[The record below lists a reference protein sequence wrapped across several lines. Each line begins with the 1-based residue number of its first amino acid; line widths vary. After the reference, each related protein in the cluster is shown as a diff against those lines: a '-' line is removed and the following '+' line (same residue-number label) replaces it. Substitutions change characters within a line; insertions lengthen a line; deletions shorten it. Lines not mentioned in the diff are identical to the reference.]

1 MSLAKPSKTTK
12 SAITKKNKL
21 SQDKFFKFAVICSV
35 LLILG
40 AFLLGHFFLMSLG
53 LLPIAIYEFIRT
65 EGKKNT
71 KPLSLVV
78 VVLLVFQFIHNS
90 KIYVFE
96 FDLSLLLNILPVSL
110 SEHTDPYIFLSVII
124 LVICSLLL
132 IKYTWGS
139 ITKFLAILLLVG
151 SLIQASL
158 FWTEIKGFFDT
169 EQGQTLM
176 DEQSEK
182 IKNNLFYRLRRE
194 LNY

>member
-1 MSLAKPSKTTK
+1 MTAARSSK
-12 SAITKKNKL
+12 SSIIKKNKL
-21 SQDKFFKFAVICSV
+21 SKDKFFLFSVIWCV

-40 AFLLGHFFLMSLG
+40 AFLLGKFFLMSLA

-71 KPLSLVV
+71 KPLSLIVV
-78 VVLLVFQFIHNS
+78 IILLFQFVHNS
-90 KIYVFE
+90 KIYVFD
-96 FDLSLLLNILPVSL
+96 FDLSLLLNILPISL
-110 SEHTDPYIFLSVII
+110 SEQTDPYLFLSVII

-158 FWTEIKGFFDT
+158 FWSEIKGFFAT
-169 EQGQTLM
+169 EEGQALM
-176 DEQSEK
+176 DEQSER
-182 IKNNLFYRLRRE
+182 IKNNLYYRLKKE
-194 LNY
+194 LSY